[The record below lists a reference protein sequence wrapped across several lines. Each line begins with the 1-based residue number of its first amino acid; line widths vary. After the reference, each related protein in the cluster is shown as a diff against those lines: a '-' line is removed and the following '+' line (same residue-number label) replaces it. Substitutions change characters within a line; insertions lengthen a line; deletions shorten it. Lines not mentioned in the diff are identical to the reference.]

1 MSLFGGIADAVR
13 DMFGGG
19 RSSPPTERA
28 SGAVERSPRP
38 RARSSAMR
46 SAAERQI
53 ERTRQMNEATG
64 VDRDRE
70 WAEDRRRERER
81 LGGGGLLRRPLLAPR
96 PAPAPRPEPVTESG
110 MTPAQEA
117 QIEEAGETAVT
128 KARRLGL
135 ASTIATSPGGLL
147 MTDQTAARPRRSL
160 IGGGLIR

>member
-46 SAAERQI
+46 SAAERQT
-53 ERTRQMNEATG
+53 ERTRQMNEASG
-64 VDRDRE
+64 VDRE
-70 WAEDRRRERER
+70 GPEDRRREREAAA
-81 LGGGGLLRRPLLAPR
+81 PAPAPAPR
-96 PAPAPRPEPVTESG
+96 PAPAPAPRPAPVTESG

-117 QIEEAGETAVT
+117 QIEKAGETAVT

-147 MTDQTAARPRRSL
+147 MTDQAAARPRRSL

>member
-1 MSLFGGIADAVR
+1 MSLFGGIADAIR

-46 SAAERQI
+46 SAAERQT
-53 ERTRQMNEATG
+53 ERTRQMNEASG
-64 VDRDRE
+64 VDRE
-70 WAEDRRRERER
+70 GPEDRRREREAA
-81 LGGGGLLRRPLLAPR
+81 APAPA
-96 PAPAPRPEPVTESG
+96 PAPAPRPAPVTESG

-117 QIEEAGETAVT
+117 QIEKAGETAVT

-147 MTDQTAARPRRSL
+147 MTDQAARPRRSL